1 MDILKLDIKLI
12 DGGMIPE
19 YKTEGSVG
27 ADCFAR
33 LDKPFDLYPNT
44 RAKIPLGFAVSLPAG
59 FEMQIRGR
67 SGLAYKKGIV
77 CYLGTIDMDY
87 TGEVCAILFN
97 KGREV
102 FHIENKDRIA
112 QAVVAPIVQVG
123 FNQIQELKQTER
135 GNGGFG
141 HTGIKG

>member
-12 DGGMIPE
+12 DGGMTPE

-44 RAKIPLGFAVSLPAG
+44 RAKIPLGFAVCLPAG

-67 SGLAYKKGIV
+67 SGLANDKGIV
-77 CYLGTIDMDY
+77 GYLGTIDMDY

-97 KGREV
+97 RGREV
-102 FHIENKDRIA
+102 FHIENGDRIA
-112 QAVVAPIVQVG
+112 QAVIAPIVQVG
-123 FNQIQELKQTER
+123 FNPVDELQKTDR
-135 GNGGFG
+135 GAGGFG
-141 HTGIKG
+141 STGIKG

>member
-67 SGLAYKKGIV
+67 SGLADKKGS
-77 CYLGTIDMDY
+77 CLLSWYNRYGLY
-87 TGEVCAILFN
+87 WRSLCNSF
-97 KGREV
+97 
-102 FHIENKDRIA
+102 
-112 QAVVAPIVQVG
+112 Q
-123 FNQIQELKQTER
+123 
-135 GNGGFG
+135 
-141 HTGIKG
+141 

>member
-33 LDKPFDLYPNT
+33 LEKPFELYPNT
-44 RAKIPLGFAVSLPAG
+44 RAKIPLGF
-59 FEMQIRGR
+59 EMQIRGR
-67 SGLAYKKGIV
+67 SGLADKKGIV
-77 CYLGTIDMDY
+77 GFLGTIDMDY

-102 FHIENKDRIA
+102 FHIENGYRIA
-112 QAVVAPIVQVG
+112 QAVIAPIVQVG